1 MTIKGII
8 TEDFVNYKLPSLTIE
23 FPYCNFKCDKDAGCN
38 VCQNIPLNQEPNI
51 TIEANDLIETY
62 YLNNPITKAIVMQGL
77 EPFDSI
83 GDLVD
88 FISLLRNL
96 YKCDDDVVIY
106 TGYNKHEISSEL
118 LLLKSYKN
126 IIVKFG
132 RYIPNK
138 ESHYDEV
145 LGVSL
150 ASPNQYAERIS

>member
-1 MTIKGII
+1 MTIKGIVP
-8 TEDFVNYKLPSLTIE
+8 EDFVNYKLPSLTIE

-38 VCQNIPLNQEPNI
+38 VCQNIPLIQEPNI
-51 TIEANDLIETY
+51 TIEANDLIEIY

-88 FISLLRNL
+88 FIGLLRNL

-106 TGYNKHEISSEL
+106 TGYDKHEVSSEL
-118 LLLKSYKN
+118 LLLKSFKN

-150 ASPNQYAERIS
+150 ASPNQYAERIG

>member
-1 MTIKGII
+1 MTIKGIVP
-8 TEDFVNYKLPSLTIE
+8 EDFVNYKLPSLTIE

-38 VCQNIPLNQEPNI
+38 VCQNIPLIQEPNI
-51 TIEANDLIETY
+51 TIEANDLIEIY

-106 TGYNKHEISSEL
+106 TGYDKHEVSSEL
-118 LLLKSYKN
+118 LLLKSFKN

-150 ASPNQYAERIS
+150 ASPNQYAERIG

>member
-8 TEDFVNYKLPSLTIE
+8 AEDFVNYKLPSLTIE
-23 FPYCNFKCDKDAGCN
+23 FPYCTFKCDKEAGCDI
-38 VCQNIPLNQEPNI
+38 CQNSSLINESNI
-51 TIEANDLIETY
+51 EILTTSLIGDY
-62 YLNNPITKAIVMQGL
+62 YINNPITKAVVMQGL
-77 EPFDSI
+77 EPFDSFY
-83 GDLVD
+83 DLVH
-88 FISLLRNL
+88 FISVLRVYFN
-96 YKCDDDVVIY
+96 CNDDVVIY
-106 TGYNKHEISSEL
+106 TGYNKDEIEDRL
-118 LLLKSYKN
+118 EVLKRYKN